1 MLFSIILLVISVVY
15 LGYKFYQNFI
25 PKKTVCSNC
34 AFSADNTK
42 NNDSR
47 IKKNRI

>member
-1 MLFSIILLVISVVY
+1 MLFSIILLVISIIF

-25 PKKTVCSNC
+25 QKNTACSKC
-34 AFSADNTK
+34 AFNADNTK
-42 NNDSR
+42 HNDSR